1 MQFYHI
7 QSALYLLIHL
17 CASKNLSGKFFA
29 KLFFKKASTHPL
41 APLLFGAVFAGGHT
55 HLLLEGTVKGTHGIK
70 AHEVAYFGYG
80 AITFSEVFAG
90 VRDSYGVDIV
100 VEAHMELTAEGMG
113 DIVFTDMEL
122 LFQKVEGEMA
132 RGVIDTVIED
142 NSQHVRL
149 FSLNLPKLHFLQESA
164 EEGEKIAPCYGI
176 AVLVAAIEG

>member
-1 MQFYHI
+1 M
-7 QSALYLLIHL
+7 
-17 CASKNLSGKFFA
+17 
-29 KLFFKKASTHPL
+29 
-41 APLLFGAVFAGGHT
+41 
-55 HLLLEGTVKGTHGIK
+55 LLEGTVKGTHGIK

-113 DIVFTDMEL
+113 DIVFTDMQL

-142 NSQHVRL
+142 NSKHVRL
-149 FSLNLPKLHFLQESA
+149 FSLNLPKLHFLKESA

-176 AVLVAAIEG
+176 AVLTAAIEG